1 MKTFIFGASGFAK
14 EVEFYIFES
23 NNNPQTDIDI
33 YAFVVHDSEYHVGN
47 SINGIQIISEN
58 QYFNTFHKSEMHN
71 CVIAIGHPALKEKI
85 YNKINYE
92 TTLFP
97 AIIHPTV
104 IYDKRTVRVG
114 KGSIICPGSLITTE
128 IEIGDF
134 VHLNI
139 NTTVGHECE
148 IGNFSTISP
157 GVQISGNVKISSNVF
172 IGTGAAILENVEITA
187 NSIIGASALV
197 NKTIEESGT
206 YVGIPV
212 KKIK

>member
-14 EVEFYIFES
+14 EVEFYIFETNS
-23 NNNPQTDIDI
+23 NSKIKLDI
-33 YAFVVHDSEYHVGN
+33 YAFVVNDSEYQAGN

-58 QYFNTFHKSEMHN
+58 QYFSTFHKSKIHN
-71 CVIAIGHPALKEKI
+71 CIIAVGHPALKEKI
-85 YNKINYE
+85 YNKINCE

-97 AIIHPTV
+97 TVIHPSV
-104 IYDKRTVRVG
+104 IYDKRSVKVG
-114 KGSIICPGSLITTE
+114 KGSIICPGNLITTE

-139 NTTVGHECE
+139 NSTVGHECE

-157 GVQISGNVKISSNVF
+157 GVQISGNVIISTNVF
-172 IGTGAAILENVEITA
+172 IGTGAAILEKVEITA

-197 NKTIEESGT
+197 NKTIEEAGT
-206 YVGIPV
+206 YVGMPV

>member
-1 MKTFIFGASGFAK
+1 MKSFIFGASGFAK

-23 NNNPQTDIDI
+23 NNNPQTKLDIF
-33 YAFVVHDSEYHVGN
+33 AFVVNDSEYNAGN
-47 SINGIQIISEN
+47 SINGIQIISESN
-58 QYFNTFHKSEMHN
+58 YFNTFNKSELHN
-71 CVIAIGHPALKEKI
+71 CIIAVGQPALKERI
-85 YNKINYE
+85 YNKINCE
-92 TTLFP
+92 STLFP
-97 AIIHPTV
+97 VIIHPTV
-104 IYDKRTVRVG
+104 IYDKRTLKIG
-114 KGSIICPGSLITTE
+114 KGSIICPGNLITVE

-139 NTTVGHECE
+139 NTTVGHECK

-172 IGTGAAILENVEITA
+172 IGTGATILEKVEITA

-197 NKTIEESGT
+197 NKTIEEPGT
-206 YVGIPV
+206 YVGMPV